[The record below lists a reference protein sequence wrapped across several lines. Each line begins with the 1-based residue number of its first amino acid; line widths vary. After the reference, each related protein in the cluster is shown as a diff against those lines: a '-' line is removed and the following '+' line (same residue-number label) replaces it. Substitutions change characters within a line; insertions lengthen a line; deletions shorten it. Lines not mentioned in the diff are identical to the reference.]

1 MADLAGALETD
12 GDESSVDLR
21 EQLAPFVTGSH
32 RGLFDGPTTVGLD
45 RHLVVFS
52 LRDLPDELKAAGVLL
67 ALDFIW
73 RRVSGSNQPRRRLVI
88 VDEAWQLMRDPEGAR
103 YLFRLAKS
111 ARRHW
116 CGLTVVTQDA
126 GDLLGSDLGMAV
138 VSNAATQIL
147 LGQAPQ
153 AIDAVGAAFHLTSGE
168 RELLLTARRG
178 DALLAAG
185 RERVAFRALASP
197 EEHSLITTDP
207 IDLATAGDPL

>member
-1 MADLAGALETD
+1 M
-12 GDESSVDLR
+12 
-21 EQLAPFVTGSH
+21 
-32 RGLFDGPTTVGLD
+32 
-45 RHLVVFS
+45 
-52 LRDLPDELKAAGVLL
+52 
-67 ALDFIW
+67 
-73 RRVSGSNQPRRRLVI
+73 
-88 VDEAWQLMRDPEGAR
+88 
-103 YLFRLAKS
+103 
-111 ARRHW
+111 
-116 CGLTVVTQDA
+116 VTQDA

>member
-1 MADLAGALETD
+1 M
-12 GDESSVDLR
+12 
-21 EQLAPFVTGSH
+21 
-32 RGLFDGPTTVGLD
+32 
-45 RHLVVFS
+45 VFS

-73 RRVSGSNQPRRRLVI
+73 RRVSGSDQPRRRLVI

-138 VSNAATQIL
+138 VANAATQIL
-147 LGQAPQ
+147 LRQAPQ
-153 AIDAVGAAFHLTSGE
+153 AIDAIGAAFRLTSGE

-185 RERVAFRALASP
+185 RDRVAFRALASP
-197 EEHSLITTDP
+197 EEHRLITTDP
-207 IDLATAGDPL
+207 GDLVEPEPPE